1 MGYPQMNGES
11 SVFAMVLREFCA
23 QPHVV
28 LPGQTKCM
36 ALVGFAPGGGTA
48 EPDTHGN

>member
-36 ALVGFAPGGGTA
+36 APVGFAPGGGTA